1 VAGLLLVFRSGQVQ
15 SIDLDTDTLG
25 SYLSYPSGIQGIQRT
40 LVIDNVVY
48 GTDAA
53 NDAVLKIDTATVTTS
68 TVAVHDFPRELAY
81 DGTDIYVGSATTA
94 DLSIINE
101 STFTVTTSANT
112 TGVPVSVT
120 WLNPYVWFVSNDRYV
135 RAYDPTT
142 NSIASSMQ
150 LPVGSF
156 ATRITNDGEYLY
168 AASDSTNRLHKIDP
182 STLTSVADIAIAA
195 VPQSPI
201 VSGSD
206 LFIGGLNANTVQRVD
221 LTTFSTTATI
231 TGFNAPI
238 ALAATPGMLYVANQ
252 LVNTV
257 HRVDLSTNAIAASIT
272 GIPGRALA
280 YVPPTPTAGWVVGS
294 VGW

>member
-1 VAGLLLVFRSGQVQ
+1 LLVFRSAQVQ
-15 SIDLDTDTLG
+15 SIDLNTDTLLP
-25 SYLSYPSGIQGIQRT
+25 YAFYPSGIQGIQRT

-48 GTDAA
+48 GTDSG
-53 NDAVLKIDTATVTTS
+53 NDAVLKIDTATTTTS
-68 TVAVHDFPRELAY
+68 VVAVHDFPQELAY

-94 DLSIINE
+94 DLSIIDE
-101 STFTVTTSANT
+101 ATFTATTSANT
-112 TGVPVSVT
+112 TSVPVSVT
-120 WLNPYVWFVSNDRYV
+120 WLDPYVWFVSNSRFV

-142 NSIASSMQ
+142 DTIAASLQ

-156 ATRITNDGEYLY
+156 ARRITTDGEYLY
-168 AASDSTNRLHKIDP
+168 VASDSTNRLHKVDP
-182 STLTSVADIAIAA
+182 ATLTSVADIAIAA
-195 VPQSPI
+195 VPQSLI

-206 LFIGGLNANTVQRVD
+206 LFIAALNANTVQRVD

-231 TGFNAPI
+231 TGFNAPN
-238 ALAATPGMLYVANQ
+238 ALAVTPGMLYVANQ